1 MKNKTLYFLWDSRYF
16 LESLKKDYN
25 KLLIFFFSGIL
36 LLLYQQRSSVINI
49 IITLFF
55 SSLLPLLI
63 VIDCNRCEKYK
74 YIIEELFIKENK
86 IIIFHINKKKRI
98 EKYRIKFDEIADLEY
113 KDGFFLSPY
122 RPDTF
127 FHKHTEKCRLLKIK
141 LKSKEVIS
149 FGFFLEEKKARK
161 IIKAI
166 KESKVNYEKL
176 QKEIK
181 EF

>member
-1 MKNKTLYFLWDSRYF
+1 MPMKNKTLHFLWDNRHF
-16 LESLKKDYN
+16 LEDLKKGYK

-36 LLLYQQRSSVINI
+36 LLLYQQRFSITNI
-49 IITLFF
+49 IIALFF

-74 YIIEELFIKENK
+74 YIIEELFIKEDK

-98 EKYRIKFDEIADLEY
+98 EKYKIKFDEITDLEY
-113 KDGFFLSPY
+113 KDGFFLNPY

-127 FHKHTEKCRLLKIK
+127 FHKNIEKCRLLKIK
-141 LKSKEVIS
+141 LKSKKVVS
-149 FGFFLEEKKARK
+149 FGFFLEEKEARK

-166 KESKVNYEKL
+166 KESKTNYENN
-176 QKEIK
+176 
-181 EF
+181 